1 VPRRSRARTLC
12 ATGLLE
18 ARDADIQ
25 EVNYLLARSHD
36 LDVVVVCVGD
46 RSDPRHLA
54 SFDTESEGQRQGIGC
69 PRRPAENNLEIAQVV
84 SRLKLS
90 EKPHSFDIGGRAGAL
105 VALKLLVAGEETL
118 QVFGDTRP
126 RPVLQLQDDVLGS
139 SGIGIGRG
147 FVEQDIGRCVSVDA
161 AFRPA
166 PGKFDSRQALE
177 NGAG

>member
-1 VPRRSRARTLC
+1 VPRRLLFYGVTPPISCSIDLGLC
-12 ATGLLE
+12 NDHPL
-18 ARDADIQ
+18 
-25 EVNYLLARSHD
+25 
-36 LDVVVVCVGD
+36 
-46 RSDPRHLA
+46 
-54 SFDTESEGQRQGIGC
+54 SFICLHYNTNTAGKHKRNKKKCPAVAGHEHFARQGYWK
-69 PRRPAENNLEIAQVV
+69 VV